1 MLEDVIELRANK
13 WVPRRK
19 DDNPKTIKEIHREA
33 EEKDLIS
40 SAASSALLNQRG
52 GQRSNPNI
60 SRSSGG
66 KTSVIQALTPDLI
79 ENRFPR
85 INRSPWQRFLFKYNI
100 NTELDHGQRS
110 ICYSELHFGHF
121 Y

>member
-1 MLEDVIELRANK
+1 MLEDVIELRLNK

-40 SAASSALLNQRG
+40 SATSSAILNQRG
-52 GQRSNPNI
+52 GQRSSM

-66 KTSVIQALTPDLI
+66 TIPLSMIM
-79 ENRFPR
+79 
-85 INRSPWQRFLFKYNI
+85 SFLDFMK
-100 NTELDHGQRS
+100 H
-110 ICYSELHFGHF
+110 
-121 Y
+121 